1 MLFFF
6 FLAIP
11 LTEPRVQQGTLASV
25 GSQLDRGQPIGGGR
39 RAVPQDP
46 LGPVVH
52 DRGRDLAQRLRHLQL
67 QSGPELRSVR
77 RAGLPVVVQLLLLQ
91 QEAEA
96 HRLLH
101 LSGHQVSIFSICLSA
116 FYMVDHYFGRSS
128 SNKLSSSSIIDA
140 LYGVFAVRQPDK
152 TRALIV
158 TYTTLTTKVQFLTC
172 VHLD

>member
-1 MLFFF
+1 MLFFS

-91 QEAEA
+91 QETEA

-101 LSGHQVSIFSICLSA
+101 LSGHQVSIFRFVCR
-116 FYMVDHYFGRSS
+116 YFTWLVIILEGHLVISS
-128 SNKLSSSSIIDA
+128 
-140 LYGVFAVRQPDK
+140 
-152 TRALIV
+152 RA
-158 TYTTLTTKVQFLTC
+158 QA
-172 VHLD
+172 